1 MEFSRIEKS
10 LESHQVPKVDG
21 RENRKKGK
29 SDEEFRQRLQ
39 EEREEKEERES
50 EDKVE
55 LSEEEPAAAAESEA
69 QTYRTAP
76 RYNASDAA
84 TSLALLGLQM
94 FAAKDAE
101 GTVEGDE
108 ATGEDAAGADGETDS
123 TDMHGPTAGDTGSAD
138 DSEEPYSAP

>member
-29 SDEEFRQRLQ
+29 SDEEFRRRLQ

-94 FAAKDAE
+94 FAAKDAAE
-101 GTVEGDE
+101 GGDE
-108 ATGEDAAGADGETDS
+108 SDDGHAGDAAAETSGD
-123 TDMHGPTAGDTGSAD
+123 DDAGHSDPAQ
-138 DSEEPYSAP
+138 